1 MILMQLEQVRSHSR
15 GGARGLTLVELLIAM
30 GIGAAVLAGA
40 LAVLNQ
46 LMLLVPKAENSM
58 LAIRQVQNAGY
69 WIDRDAT
76 SAQSITP
83 TPALFTISTATPL
96 IITYVGWDA
105 TKTTITYT
113 VDTNHYLQRQ
123 VAVTDERTG
132 NPISSSQMRVSD
144 SISSITAQ
152 YSQPDAGNPR
162 KILTVT
168 ITAQVGNSSETRV
181 YKISPRS
188 F

>member
-1 MILMQLEQVRSHSR
+1 MIFLLSGRNQALYGR
-15 GGARGLTLVELLIAM
+15 GARGLTLIELLIAL

-46 LMLLVPKAENSM
+46 LLLLVPKAENSM

-83 TPALFTISTATPL
+83 SPSLFTISTATPL
-96 IITYVGWDA
+96 VISYVSWDA
-105 TKTTITYT
+105 KKTTITYT
-113 VDTNHYLQRQ
+113 VDAEHNLQRLM
-123 VAVTDERTG
+123 AITDERTG
-132 NPISSSQMRVSD
+132 NPISSSQMRIAE

-152 YSQPDAGNPR
+152 YTQPDPGNPR

-168 ITAQVGNSSETRV
+168 IIAQVGNSSETRV

-188 F
+188 Y

>member
-1 MILMQLEQVRSHSR
+1 VLSGR
-15 GGARGLTLVELLIAM
+15 GARGLTLVELLIAM

-40 LAVLNQ
+40 LAVMNQ
-46 LMLLVPKAENSM
+46 LLLLVPKAENSM
-58 LAIRQVQNAGY
+58 LAIRQAQNAGY

-83 TPALFTISTATPL
+83 APALFTISTATPL
-96 IITYVGWDA
+96 VISYVGWDA

-113 VDTNHYLQRQ
+113 VDTGRNLQRQ
-123 VAVTDERTG
+123 IAVADERTG
-132 NPISSSQMRVSD
+132 NPISSSQMRIAD

-152 YSQPDAGNPR
+152 YNQPDPTNPR

-168 ITAQVGNSSETRV
+168 ITAQVGNCSETRV

>member
-1 MILMQLEQVRSHSR
+1 MSLTRSDKKLPLFRR
-15 GGARGLTLVELLIAM
+15 GSSGLTLVELLIAM
-30 GIGAAVLAGA
+30 GIGAAVLVGA

-46 LMLLVPKAENSM
+46 LLLLVPKAENSM

-76 SAQSITP
+76 SAQLITP

-96 IITYVGWDA
+96 VISYVSWNA
-105 TKTTITYT
+105 TKTTITYA
-113 VDTNHYLQRQ
+113 VDTDHNLQRQ
-123 VAVTDERTG
+123 VAITDERTG

-152 YSQPDAGNPR
+152 YNQPDPSNPR

-168 ITAQVGNSSETRV
+168 ITVQVGSSTETRV

>member
-1 MILMQLEQVRSHSR
+1 MSLRCLDKKLMVLG
-15 GGARGLTLVELLIAM
+15 GGARGLTLVELLVAM
-30 GIGAAVLAGA
+30 AIGSVVLVSA

-46 LMLLVPKAENSM
+46 LLLLVPKAENSM

-69 WIDRDAT
+69 WIDRDAI
-76 SAQSITP
+76 SAQLITP

-96 IITYVGWDA
+96 VISYVKWDA

-113 VDTNHYLQRQ
+113 VDTDHNLKRQ
-123 VAVTDERTG
+123 VVVTDERTG
-132 NPISSSQMRVSD
+132 SLISSSEMRVAD
-144 SISSITAQ
+144 SIYSITAQ
-152 YSQPDAGNPR
+152 YNQPDPANPR

-168 ITAQVGNSSETRV
+168 IVAQVGKSTESRV